1 MTGAAQNKTIKFS
14 VIAVTVFFL
23 SGYVLFPLWQ
33 LVITSSSGANTIQL
47 LNRKNVFTACF
58 NSVLLSVISVAGSAV
73 IGTYFAYIFHYKN
86 IRFKRF
92 LSAAILLPI
101 AIPPIVG
108 VMSFLFLLG
117 DNGLLMK
124 ISGLKNFQFSGWSA
138 VIILHLYSF
147 YPLFYLFAGNA
158 LKKTDDS
165 IIEAA
170 QTFGAKNSKIFFRL
184 ILPQLKPALLGA
196 GLLTFMASMASFSAP
211 FIFAGSQRFLT
222 TEIYYSKINGDT
234 TLSAMLSLLLAVISI
249 IVLFFF
255 RHYSK
260 TAEAIKTKGTVKQR
274 VFDRTHPFHRGAGMI
289 SFLFGFII
297 ILPVL
302 SLFII
307 SLIPDG
313 ALMQAGLHY
322 SFSLHNYFNLFNDDF
337 LDPFLNSLRAS
348 AAAVFITICAGLMI
362 GHIIRRG
369 KNIFKTVLEVTASV
383 PYGIPGTV
391 IAICLVLAFNSP
403 NIFSFN
409 SILVG
414 TFWIL
419 PVAYAIRNL
428 PVMTQAV
435 KAGLQMVDG
444 SAEEAA
450 AALGAKPFRIWRSVT
465 MPLIYP
471 AVTDG
476 ALLVFINSFGEF
488 VATVLLYNYSTK
500 TMPIEIYAQMRL
512 YNNSMAATYGIVVFL
527 IVIILIYFARKM
539 SAGYLQ
545 QKNQS
550 PSVGSL

>member
-1 MTGAAQNKTIKFS
+1 VTGAVKNKTFKFF
-14 VIAVTVFFL
+14 ITAVTVFFL
-23 SGYVLFPLWQ
+23 FGYVVFPLWQ
-33 LVITSSSGANTIQL
+33 LVITSSSGTNALQL

-58 NSVLLSVISVAGSAV
+58 NSVVLSVISVAGSAV
-73 IGTYFAYIFHYKN
+73 IGTYFAYLFHYKN

-92 LSAAILLPI
+92 LSAVVLLPI
-101 AIPPIVG
+101 AIPPIIG

-124 ISGLKNFQFSGWSA
+124 LFDAKNVQFSGWTA

-170 QTFGAKNSKIFFRL
+170 QTFGAKNSKIFFKL

-234 TLSAMLSLLLAVISI
+234 SLSALLSLLLAVISV

-260 TAEAIKTKGTVKQR
+260 VAEAVKTKGTVKQKI
-274 VFDRTHPFHRGAGMI
+274 FDRTHAFHHGAAVI
-289 SFLFGFII
+289 AVIFGLI
-297 ILPVL
+297 ILLPVI
-302 SLFII
+302 SLFTI
-307 SLIPDG
+307 SLIPDA
-313 ALMQAGLHY
+313 ALMQSGLHY
-322 SFSLHNYFNLFNDDF
+322 SFSFHNYINLFNDDF
-337 LDPFLNSLRAS
+337 IEPFLNSIRAA
-348 AAAVFITICAGLMI
+348 AAAVVITVCAGLVI
-362 GHIIRRG
+362 GHIICG
-369 KNIFKTVLEVTASV
+369 KRNIFKTLMEVTASV

-391 IAICLVLAFNSP
+391 IAICLILAFNST

-409 SILVG
+409 TILVG

-435 KAGLQMVDG
+435 RSGLAMVDG

-450 AALGAKPFRIWRSVT
+450 AALGAKPFRVWRSVT
-465 MPLIYP
+465 MPMIRA

-527 IVIILIYFARKM
+527 IVIILVYFARKM
-539 SAGYLQ
+539 SSSYLQ
-545 QKNQS
+545 QKN
-550 PSVGSL
+550 

>member
-1 MTGAAQNKTIKFS
+1 MTGAAKTQTFKFFI
-14 VIAVTVFFL
+14 IAVTVFFL
-23 SGYVLFPLWQ
+23 FGYVVFPLWQ
-33 LVITSSSGANTIQL
+33 LVIASSSGTNTLQL

-73 IGTYFAYIFHYKN
+73 IGIYFAYLFRYKN
-86 IRFKRF
+86 IRFKRL
-92 LSAAILLPI
+92 LSAVILLPI

-124 ISGLKNFQFSGWSA
+124 LLDLKELHFSGWSA

-234 TLSAMLSLLLAVISI
+234 ALSALLSLLLAVISV

-260 TAEAIKTKGTVKQR
+260 DAEVLKTKGTVKQR
-274 VFDRTHPFHRGAGMI
+274 MFDRTHSFHHGAGII
-289 SFLFGFII
+289 SVVFGIII
-297 ILPVL
+297 ILPVV

-322 SFSLHNYFNLFNDDF
+322 SFSFHNYFSLFNDDF

-348 AAAVFITICAGLMI
+348 AAAVLITVCAGLVI
-362 GHIIRRG
+362 GHIIRRK
-369 KNIFKTVLEVTASV
+369 KNVFKTLLEVTASI

-391 IAICLVLAFNSP
+391 IAICLILAFNSP
-403 NIFSFN
+403 NVFSFN
-409 SILVG
+409 TILVG

-435 KAGLQMVDG
+435 KAGLAMVDG
-444 SAEEAA
+444 SVEEAA
-450 AALGAKPFRIWRSVT
+450 AALGAKPFRVWRSVT
-465 MPLIYP
+465 MPMIYP

-527 IVIILIYFARKM
+527 VVLILIYFTRKM
-539 SAGYLQ
+539 TAAKLK
-545 QKNQS
+545 QKNQ
-550 PSVGSL
+550 